1 VAPPVSVSAVIISG
15 GGPLA
20 ASVVE
25 RLPAR
30 RFVIAADSGLDHA
43 IARGIDVDLVV
54 GDFDSV
60 SAVALSDAEQRGVT
74 VERHPVDK
82 DAIDTELAIDAA
94 LARGF
99 EHIVMVGSAGGRLDQ
114 LLAGALLLGSPR
126 LSTLHVEAWIGR
138 AYVTPVRAEQ
148 RVVLHRAVGT
158 LVSLLPLAGDAVGVT
173 TTGLRFPLENETL
186 PAAVTRGVSNSF
198 AATTATVF
206 VRIGLLLAIVPD
218 DLVL

>member
-1 VAPPVSVSAVIISG
+1 VGEAVSPSAVIISG
-15 GGPLA
+15 GGPPA
-20 ASVVE
+20 ANVID
-25 RLPAR
+25 RLPAH

-43 IARGIDVDLVV
+43 VALGLDVDLVV

-60 SAVALSDAEQRGVT
+60 SATALHDAEQRGVA

-99 EHIVMVGSAGGRLDQ
+99 EHIVIIGAAGGRLDQ

-126 LSTLHVEAWIGR
+126 LSTRRVEAWIGA
-138 AYVTPVRAEQ
+138 AYLTPVRAEE
-148 RVVLHRAVGT
+148 RAVLHRAAGT
-158 LVSLLPLAGDAVGVT
+158 TVSLLPLAGDAVGVT

-186 PAAVTRGVSNSF
+186 PAAITRGVSNVF
-198 AATTATVF
+198 AGPTATVF
-206 VRIGLLLAIVPD
+206 VRIGLLLVIVPD
-218 DLVL
+218 DLAS